1 MKKYILSILCL
12 TFLISGC
19 DNKMDLMK
27 KHINSLA
34 QNTDSSIEKKLATE
48 LNNYSVDN
56 HISYSLEITGDNNTS
71 INISDLETSL
81 NKKLNVNIKVGEITE
96 TWIPTDN
103 KNIHILLRE

>member
-1 MKKYILSILCL
+1 MKIYILSILCL

-34 QNTDSSIEKKLATE
+34 QNTESSIEKNLAAE

-56 HISYSLEITGDNNTS
+56 HISYSLEITDDNNAS
-71 INISDLETSL
+71 INISALEKNM
-81 NKKLNVNIKVGEITE
+81 NKKLNVNINVGDVTE
-96 TWIPTDN
+96 TWSPADN
-103 KNIHILLRE
+103 KNIYILLRE